1 MDPDRRHPMRLKR
14 LSCGVGR
21 VLWERRAGAVCV
33 LLLVSGCATF
43 DQRAGFS
50 DVQATVERRS
60 GKRVVWNLGADLDA
74 EAAEEVRKLLA
85 GPLTAD
91 GAIQVALLNNR
102 TLQAMYA
109 ELGVA
114 QADLV
119 EAGLLANP
127 VFDGTVLFP
136 VAGGPVKAD
145 LSVAMSFLDVFY
157 RPLRR
162 RVAAARFEE
171 AKLQVTGAVL
181 DFAATVRTAFYRHQA
196 NEQRLE
202 LLETVVQALTVSAEV
217 TERLYAAGNITDL
230 DRARERALLEEEK
243 LQLRAAEVAVGE
255 SRARLNTLM
264 GLWGEETTWTIER
277 RLPDVPAEAIPVEGL
292 ERHALVQSLDVAR
305 ARQRLIVGGEQLGVS
320 RATLLIPELSLGA
333 GAEREEGEWK
343 VGPTIEVPIPLLNQG
358 QGRIGRAA
366 AEFRRAEQEYYAEGV
381 RVRSI
386 ARLVKT
392 RIQGAE
398 DRARYSRD
406 IVLPL
411 RERIVRET
419 QLQYNAMQ
427 VGVFELLRAWEQQI
441 QAAVAYVDTLLDYW
455 LARTDLEQL
464 LSGRVPS
471 GESVTTGRRER
482 PQATGENAAH

>member
-1 MDPDRRHPMRLKR
+1 VRAIYRRH
-14 LSCGVGR
+14 R
-21 VLWERRAGAVCV
+21 VPFLCA
-33 LLLVSGCATF
+33 LLLLLSGCATF

-50 DVQATVERRS
+50 DVRTAVEERS
-60 GKRVVWNLGADLDA
+60 GKHVVWNLGTELDA
-74 EAAEEVRKLLA
+74 EAAEDVRQLLA

-91 GAIQVALLNNR
+91 AAIQVALLNNR
-102 TLQAMYA
+102 ELQATYA

-114 QADLV
+114 QADV
-119 EAGLLANP
+119 VQAGLLTNP
-127 VFDGTVLFP
+127 VFDGAILFP
-136 VAGGPVKAD
+136 IAGGPVKAD

-162 RVAAARFEE
+162 RVATARFEE
-171 AKLQVTGAVL
+171 AKLQVTSAVL

-202 LLETVVQALTVSAEV
+202 LLETIVQALTVSAEV

-230 DRARERALLEEEK
+230 DRAKERALLEEEK
-243 LQLRAAEVAVGE
+243 VQLRAAEVAVGE
-255 SRARLNTLM
+255 SRARLNTVM
-264 GLWGEETTWTIER
+264 GFWGEETAWHMER
-277 RLPDVPAEAIPVEGL
+277 RLPEVPAEALPVEGL
-292 ERHALVQSLDVAR
+292 ERHALVQSLDLAS
-305 ARQRLIVGGEQLGVS
+305 ARQRLVVGGEQLGVS
-320 RATLLIPELSLGA
+320 RAMLLIPESFLGA

-358 QGRIGRAA
+358 QGRLGRAA
-366 AEFRRAEQEYYAEGV
+366 AEFRRAEQAYYAEGV

-386 ARLVKT
+386 ARLVKA
-392 RIQGAE
+392 RVQGAE

-427 VGVFELLRAWEQQI
+427 VGVFELLRAREQQI
-441 QAAVAYVDTLLDYW
+441 QAAIAYVDALLDYW
-455 LARTDLEQL
+455 LARIDLEQL
-464 LSGRVPS
+464 MSGRVPS
-471 GESVTTGRRER
+471 GENVTAGPRER
-482 PQATGENAAH
+482 PRVMGENAAH

>member
-1 MDPDRRHPMRLKR
+1 MRSKS

-21 VLWERRAGAVCV
+21 VLWERRAGSVCALFV
-33 LLLVSGCATF
+33 LLTGCATF

-50 DVQATVERRS
+50 DVRAAVEERS
-60 GKRVVWNLGADLDA
+60 GKRVVWNLGTELDA
-74 EAAEEVRKLLA
+74 EAAEDVRRLLA
-85 GPLTAD
+85 GRLTAD

-102 TLQAMYA
+102 ELQAVYA

-114 QADLV
+114 QADV
-119 EAGLLANP
+119 VQAGLLGNP
-127 VFDGTVLFP
+127 VFDGAVFFP
-136 VAGGPVKAD
+136 VAGGPATLD
-145 LSVAMSFLDVFY
+145 LSVAMSFLDIFY
-157 RPLRR
+157 RPLRT
-162 RVAAARFEE
+162 RVAAARFED

-181 DFAATVRTAFYRHQA
+181 DFAATVRAAFYRHQA

-202 LLETVVQALTVSAEV
+202 LLEAVVQALAVSFDV

-230 DRARERALLEEEK
+230 DRARERAQVGEAK
-243 LQLRAAEVAVGE
+243 LQLRAAEVAVRE
-255 SRARLNTLM
+255 SWAQLNTVM
-264 GLWGEETTWTIER
+264 GLWGEEAAWQIER
-277 RLPDVPAEAIPVEGL
+277 RLPDVPAEPLAVEGL
-292 ERHALVQSLDVAR
+292 EGQALRQSLDLAS
-305 ARQRLIVGGEQLGVS
+305 ARQRLVVGGEQLGVS
-320 RATLLIPELSLGA
+320 RAMLFIPESSLGA

-366 AEFRRAEQEYYAEGV
+366 AELRRAEQEYYALGV
-381 RVRSI
+381 RLRST
-386 ARLVKT
+386 ARLV
-392 RIQGAE
+392 RERLQGAE

-427 VGVFELLRAWEQQI
+427 LGVFELLRAREQQI
-441 QAAVAYVDTLLDYW
+441 EAALAYVDTLLDYW

-464 LSGRVPS
+464 VSGRVPS
-471 GESVTTGRRER
+471 GEGVPTGRRAR
-482 PQATGENAAH
+482 PQTTGENAGH